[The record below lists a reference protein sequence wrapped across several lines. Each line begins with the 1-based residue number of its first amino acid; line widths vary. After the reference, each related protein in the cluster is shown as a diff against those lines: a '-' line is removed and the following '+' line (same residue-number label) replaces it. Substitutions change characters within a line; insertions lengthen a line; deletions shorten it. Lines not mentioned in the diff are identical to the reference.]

1 MIKWPLVF
9 IHFKFIYKTVYVKVH
24 RHTDS
29 VMAANFINK
38 QSKINEHNGKSCDY
52 ILKFFV

>member
-9 IHFKFIYKTVYVKVH
+9 INFKFIYKTVYVKVH